1 MREFLNGKA
10 EQYRCNCAEGTHRKR
25 LVVKHRRYERVYKLI
40 ADSNVT
46 FYEKGGTVKRVT
58 DFFVQK
64 NRNKR
69 NLFRRSCGRRT

>member
-25 LVVKHRRYERVYKLI
+25 LVVKQRRYERVYKRI

-46 FYEKGGTVKRVT
+46 FYEKGGTVKWVT
-58 DFFVQK
+58 DFLHKKSEQA
-64 NRNKR
+64 
-69 NLFRRSCGRRT
+69 